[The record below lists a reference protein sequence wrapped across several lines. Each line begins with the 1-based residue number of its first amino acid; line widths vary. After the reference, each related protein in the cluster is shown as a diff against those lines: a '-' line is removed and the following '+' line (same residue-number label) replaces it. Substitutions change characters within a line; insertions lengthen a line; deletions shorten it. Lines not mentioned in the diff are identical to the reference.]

1 MEKSKLTRSSRF
13 ALALLAGLLILAAL
27 PFAIVERGTADDDA
41 ARVVKNYL
49 AATYARDFARAYG
62 LISER
67 DKKILSRTDF
77 VQSRGAY
84 SGFALRLAE
93 DLARGMEFKVI
104 EDARAGERAHI
115 KAAVKLP
122 APEDLSAL
130 VENWNPEKL
139 NALSPA
145 RQRYILDRI
154 SSLRREQKLALVESQ
169 ESYDLI
175 KEGKNWRLFFDW
187 ASGARVSFA
196 FRAPAGSGI
205 EMDFAEKE
213 VVARPQEPFL
223 VHFKIK
229 NRGRR
234 EVTAHIVHRIE
245 PAAARENL
253 QMIQCGLLS
262 PIDLAPG
269 SEREMAGVYLL
280 DGPPDIK
287 HLSIAYEFQVSPS
300 ASSMK
305 SRSVSSS
312 VKGN

>member
-1 MEKSKLTRSSRF
+1 MEQSHLTCSSRF
-13 ALALLAGLLILAAL
+13 TVTFLTVLPILAAL
-27 PFAIVERGTADDDA
+27 FLLVAGRGAADGDA
-41 ARVVKNYL
+41 AQVVKNYL

-62 LISER
+62 LISEP
-67 DKKILSRTDF
+67 DKKIISQANF

-104 EDARAGERAHI
+104 ESARAGERAHI

-122 APEDLSAL
+122 APEDLSTL
-130 VENWNPEKL
+130 VENWNTEKL

-154 SSLRREQKLALVESQ
+154 ASLRREQKLALVESQ
-169 ESYDLI
+169 ESFDLI

-187 ASGARVSFA
+187 ASGARVKFD
-196 FRAPAGSGI
+196 FRAPPGSGI
-205 EMDFAEKE
+205 EMDFAERE
-213 VVARPQEPFL
+213 LVARPQEPFL
-223 VHFKIK
+223 VHFKIR

-234 EVTAHIVHRIE
+234 EVITSIIHRIE
-245 PAAARENL
+245 PAAAAENL

-287 HLSIAYEFQVSPS
+287 HLFIAYEFQVAPLASRAQSRAASP
-300 ASSMK
+300 A
-305 SRSVSSS
+305 
-312 VKGN
+312 KGN

>member
-1 MEKSKLTRSSRF
+1 VEKSNLTRFSRF
-13 ALALLAGLLILAAL
+13 AGASLAAVLVLAAL
-27 PFAIVERGTADDDA
+27 LLIMAERGAADDDA

-67 DKKILSRTDF
+67 DKKIVSQADF
-77 VQSRGAY
+77 VRSRGAY

-93 DLARGMEFKVI
+93 DLASGMEFKVI
-104 EDARAGERAHI
+104 EDARAGDRAHV

-130 VENWNPEKL
+130 VENWNIERL
-139 NALSPA
+139 NALPPT
-145 RQRYILDRI
+145 RQRYTLDRI
-154 SSLRREQKLALVESQ
+154 AALRREQKLTLVQSQ
-169 ESYDLI
+169 ESFDLI

-187 ASGARVSFA
+187 ASGVRVRFD
-196 FRAPAGSGI
+196 FRAPPGSGI

-213 VVARPQEPFL
+213 IIVRPQEPFL

-234 EVTAHIVHRIE
+234 EVTATVAHRIE
-245 PAAARENL
+245 PTAARENL
-253 QMIQCGLLS
+253 EMIQCGLLS

-280 DGPPDIK
+280 DGLPDIK
-287 HLSIAYEFQVSPS
+287 HLSIAYEFQVAP
-300 ASSMK
+300 AAK
-305 SRSVSSS
+305 SRSPR
-312 VKGN
+312 KGN

>member
-1 MEKSKLTRSSRF
+1 MASLT
-13 ALALLAGLLILAAL
+13 GWLILAA
-27 PFAIVERGTADDDA
+27 PFFLIAERGAADDDA
-41 ARVVKNYL
+41 AQVVKNYL
-49 AATYARDFARAYG
+49 AATYARDLARAYR
-62 LISER
+62 LISEQ
-67 DKKILSRTDF
+67 DKQVLSQADF

-84 SGFALRLAE
+84 SGFALRMAE
-93 DLARGMEFKVI
+93 ELARGMEFKVT
-104 EDARAGERAHI
+104 EDARVGERAHI
-115 KAAVKLP
+115 KATVKLP

-130 VENWNPEKL
+130 VENWNTKRL

-154 SSLRREQKLALVESQ
+154 ASLRRERKLALVESQ

-175 KEGKNWRLFFDW
+175 KDGKNWRLFFDW
-187 ASGARVSFA
+187 ASGARVSFD
-196 FRAPAGSGI
+196 FRAPPGSGI

-213 VVARPQEPFL
+213 IVARPQEPFL

-229 NRGRR
+229 NRGQR
-234 EVTAHIVHRIE
+234 EVMARIAHRIE
-245 PAAARENL
+245 PAAVRQNL

-269 SEREMAGVYLL
+269 SEREIAGVYLL

-287 HLSIAYEFQVSPS
+287 QLSIAYEFQVSPAAS
-300 ASSMK
+300 ASSASK
-305 SRSVSSS
+305 SRAAMP